1 MPRPRNPCI
10 IRVRSRIRPVPPLQ
24 RPVHLVGIAGT
35 GMSALAEALLDAGR
49 AVTGSDRFLDR
60 GAAVPALD
68 ALRARGVPL
77 FPQDGSGVGPATSA
91 VVASTAVEADNPD
104 LAAAARFGIPVRR
117 RADALAELF
126 AGRRLVAVAGTS
138 GKSTTTALLG
148 HVLAEAGFDPTVV
161 DGAAC
166 LGWRAPDRT
175 GAVRPGAP
183 GGICVAEV
191 DESDRSLLAFRP
203 AAAIVLN
210 ASADHFPLDE
220 TNALFDLFLSR
231 VEPGGPVVD
240 ARGEEPVS
248 CEEGPWSVSFPFRGR
263 RMTVPLPGAHHAQ
276 DAFLACRM
284 ALALGAPEEALAPA
298 LASFRGLA
306 RRMELAGV
314 RADGLRVVDDYA
326 HNTEKLRATLTAL
339 GKRAPRVFAVWR
351 PHGYAP
357 LRKMGDDLAA
367 MFRDTL
373 RPDDRLF
380 VLPVFDAG
388 GTAARDVSSED
399 FVARLRALGVP
410 AEFAATPEDAAAR
423 VGAAARGTD
432 VAVTLGARD
441 PALPRLARA
450 IAGT

>member
-1 MPRPRNPCI
+1 M
-10 IRVRSRIRPVPPLQ
+10 SAAGAF
-24 RPVHLVGIAGT
+24 HLVGIAGT
-35 GMSALAEALLDAGR
+35 GMSALAEAMLDAGR

-60 GAAVPALD
+60 GADVPALD

-77 FPQDGSGVGPATSA
+77 FPQDGSGVGPGTAA

-104 LAAAARFGIPVRR
+104 LAAAARFGVPVKR
-117 RADALAELF
+117 RADALAELL

-148 HVLAEAGFDPTVV
+148 HVLARAGLDPTVV

-166 LGWRAPDRT
+166 LNWRAPGRT
-175 GAVRPGAP
+175 GAVRAGAP

-203 AAAIVLN
+203 AAALLLN

-220 TNALFDLFLSR
+220 TNALFDRFLAQ

-240 ARGEEPVS
+240 ARGEPPVP
-248 CEEGPWSVSFPFRGR
+248 CEEGPWSVSFGFRGR
-263 RMTVPLPGAHHAQ
+263 RMEVPLPGAHHAQ
-276 DAFLACRM
+276 DAALACRM

-306 RRMELAGV
+306 RRMELVGV

-339 GKRAPRVFAVWR
+339 AERAPRVLAVWR

-357 LRKMGDDLAA
+357 LRKMRDDLAA
-367 MFRDTL
+367 MFRAVL

-380 VLPVFDAG
+380 LLPVFDAG
-388 GTAARDVSSED
+388 GTAARDVTSED
-399 FVARLRALGVP
+399 FAEQLRALGVP
-410 AEFAATPEDAAAR
+410 VECAATPEEAAAR
-423 VGAAARGTD
+423 VGATARGTD

-450 IAGT
+450 IAGA

>member
-1 MPRPRNPCI
+1 
-10 IRVRSRIRPVPPLQ
+10 
-24 RPVHLVGIAGT
+24 
-35 GMSALAEALLDAGR
+35 MSALAEAFLDAGR

-60 GAAVPALD
+60 GADVPALR

-77 FPQDGSGVGPATSA
+77 FPQDGSGVGPGTAA
-91 VVASTAVEADNPD
+91 VVASTAVEPDNPD
-104 LAAAARFGIPVRR
+104 LRAASRLGIPVRR
-117 RADALAELF
+117 RADALAALL

-148 HVLAEAGFDPTVV
+148 HVLAEAGLDPTVV

-166 LGWRAPDRT
+166 LNWRAPDRT
-175 GAVRPGAP
+175 GAVRAGAP

-203 AAAIVLN
+203 AAAILLN

-220 TNALFDLFLSR
+220 TNALFDRFLSQ

-240 ARGEEPVS
+240 ARGEPPVP
-248 CEEGPWSVSFPFRGR
+248 CEEGPWSVSFSFRGR
-263 RMTVPLPGAHHAQ
+263 RMEVPLPGAHHAQ
-276 DAFLACRM
+276 DAVLACRM

-326 HNTEKLRATLTAL
+326 HNTEKIRATLTAL
-339 GKRAPRVFAVWR
+339 EERAPRLFAVWR

-357 LRKMGDDLAA
+357 LRKMRDDLAA

-373 RPDDRLF
+373 RPDDRL
-380 VLPVFDAG
+380 VLLPVFDAG

-399 FVARLRALGVP
+399 FAAQLRELGVP
-410 AEFAATPEDAAAR
+410 VECAATPAEAAAL
-423 VGAAARGTD
+423 VSGSARGCD
-432 VAVTLGARD
+432 LAVTLGARD
-441 PALPRLARA
+441 PDLPRLARA
-450 IAGT
+450 IAGL